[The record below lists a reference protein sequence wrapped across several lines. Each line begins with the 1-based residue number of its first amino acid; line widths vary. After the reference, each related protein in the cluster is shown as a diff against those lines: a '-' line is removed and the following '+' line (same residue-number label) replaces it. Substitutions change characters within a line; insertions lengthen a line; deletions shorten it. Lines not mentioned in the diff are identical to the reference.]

1 MIVST
6 KKILLNAQQGKYA
19 VGAFNF
25 NNLEFLQAIVRAAE
39 ENKAAAILSTSEG
52 ALKYAGL
59 ENLYCLFQN
68 IAKKGKVPLAL
79 HLDHGKELEVIKQC
93 IAIGYNSVMFDGS
106 HLSFEENAGKTKQV
120 VNLAQKR
127 GVSVEAELGTI
138 GGKEDLVSGRGIIY
152 TNPSLVKEFVEK
164 TGCDF
169 LAVAIGTS
177 HGAYKFKG
185 KPHLNL
191 KLLDEVRQKVKIPL
205 VLHGASG
212 VPQKIVLQANRYGAR
227 FSAMQGVPDEQL
239 KKAVALG
246 ICKVNEDTDLRLA
259 FNFGV
264 REYLAKNRQ
273 EFDPRPMLNH
283 AKEKIAETV
292 GQRIRLLRS
301 AENLK
306 NSYRLG

>member
-6 KKILLNAQQGKYA
+6 KKILFEAQRRKYA

-25 NNLEFLQAIVRAAE
+25 SNLEFLQAIVLAAE
-39 ENKAAAILSTSEG
+39 KNKAAAILSTSEG
-52 ALKYAGL
+52 ALKYGGG

-68 IAKKGKVPLAL
+68 IAKKAKVPLAL
-79 HLDHGKELEVIKQC
+79 HLDHGKNIELIKQC

-106 HLSFEENAGKTKQV
+106 HLSFEENIKLTKQAV
-120 VNLAQKR
+120 HLAQKQ
-127 GVSVEAELGTI
+127 GISVEAELGTI
-138 GGKEDLVSGRGIIY
+138 GGKEDLVSGQGIIY
-152 TNPSLVKEFVEK
+152 TDPSLAKEFVER

-191 KLLDEVRQKVKIPL
+191 KLLSEIRGMVKVPL

-239 KKAVALG
+239 RKAVALG

-259 FNFGV
+259 FNLGV

-283 AKEKIAETV
+283 AKEKIVETV
-292 GQRIRLLRS
+292 NQRMDVLRGKG
-301 AENLK
+301 E
-306 NSYRLG
+306 

>member
-6 KKILLNAQQGKYA
+6 KKILSEAQRKKYA

-25 NNLEFLQAIVRAAE
+25 SNLEFLQAIVGAAE
-39 ENKAAAILSTSEG
+39 KNKSAAILSTSEG
-52 ALKYAGL
+52 ALKYGGI

-68 IAKKGKVPLAL
+68 IAAKAKVPLAL

-106 HLSFEENAGKTKQV
+106 HLSFEENTRLTKQT
-120 VNLAQKR
+120 VNLAHR
-127 GVSVEAELGTI
+127 REVSVEAELGTI

-152 TNPSLVKEFVEK
+152 TDPALAKEFVER
-164 TGCDF
+164 TDCDF

-177 HGAYKFKG
+177 HGAYKFER

-191 KLLDEVRQKVKIPL
+191 KLLGEIKQQVKIPL

-212 VPQKIVLQANRYGAR
+212 VPQKIVLQANRYGAK
-227 FSAMQGVPDEQL
+227 FSSMQGVPDEQL

-259 FNFGV
+259 FNLGT
-264 REYLAKNRQ
+264 REYLKKNPR

-292 GQRIRLLRS
+292 KQRM
-301 AENLK
+301 NV
-306 NSYRLG
+306 LGGMK

>member
-6 KKILLNAQQGKYA
+6 KKILLKAQQGRYA

-25 NNLEFLQAIVRAAE
+25 SNLEFLQAIVLAAE
-39 ENKAAAILSTSEG
+39 KNKSAAILSTSEG
-52 ALKYAGL
+52 ALKYGGM

-68 IAKKGKVPLAL
+68 IAAKAKVPLAL
-79 HLDHGKELEVIKQC
+79 HLDHGKDFEVIKHC
-93 IAIGYNSVMFDGS
+93 ISIGYNSVMFDGS
-106 HLSFEENAGKTKQV
+106 HLSFEENIRLTKQA
-120 VNLAQKR
+120 VNLAHRR

-138 GGKEDLVSGRGIIY
+138 GGTEDLVSGRGIIY
-152 TNPSLVKEFVEK
+152 TDPALAKEFVER

-177 HGAYKFKG
+177 HGAYKFEE

-191 KLLDEVRQKVKIPL
+191 KLLGEIKRQVKVPL

-212 VPQKIVLQANRYGAR
+212 VPQKIVLQANRYGAK
-227 FSAMQGVPDEQL
+227 FSAMHGVPDEQL
-239 KKAVALG
+239 RKAVSLG

-259 FNFGV
+259 FNLGV
-264 REYLAKNRQ
+264 REYLKKNTR

-283 AKEKIAETV
+283 AKEKIVKIVT
-292 GQRIRLLRS
+292 RRM
-301 AENLK
+301 NT
-306 NSYRLG
+306 LGSKR